1 MRKVISIFV
10 LLFVILGACTP
21 RSSPTVL
28 TPEITTSLPEPMV
41 QTTSLPD
48 VEETARLFL
57 DAWQSESYQ
66 GMYDMLSTVSKDA
79 NPAEDFIKRYNDIA
93 VTITLKELKTS
104 ILSSLTNPGSA
115 QVAYHTLY
123 DTAVLGQF
131 ERDMVM
137 NLVWEDNG
145 WKVQWEPGMIMPELS
160 GGNRLVMEYKIPAR
174 GEIYDRNGEVL
185 VGQTDA
191 VALGI
196 IPGEIISTQEST
208 LLNELARLTGKNS
221 AEIFASY
228 EKAGADWY
236 IAVGDAPAK
245 DVDERMHIL
254 SGLGG
259 LRMTSYQARYYY
271 GEGISPQTIGYV
283 QPIYAEE
290 LDQYRRAGYR
300 GDEKVGMAGIEKWGE
315 QYLAGVRGASLYVT
329 DPQGQIVTRLAERPS
344 EPAKMITT
352 TLDSDLQ
359 QGVQKSISAFR
370 GAVVVIEVDTGR
382 VLAMASS
389 PAFNPNLF
397 NYENVNSNWLL
408 GDIFNNTDRPLLNR
422 AAQGVYP
429 LGSVFKIITA
439 AAGLE
444 SGEFT
449 PATEY
454 FCGYEFTELPG
465 IVLYD
470 WTYEKELPPSGNL
483 TLLEGLMRS
492 CNPYFWHIGLKLYN
506 QNKADILPEM
516 SRAFGL
522 GSATG
527 IQQVAEETGNISDTV
542 TNGDSVQLA
551 IGQGSMLVTPLQV
564 ANFLAAVGNGGTLYR
579 PQLVEKITDIDGNA
593 VMEFAPEIKNQ
604 LPVSLQNLKA
614 IQDGMLMVV
623 ENRRGTAYQV
633 FTNLGIKVY
642 AKTGT
647 ATNENRTASHAW
659 FAGYTDENREDL
671 PDIAI
676 AVLAEN
682 AGEGSEIAAP
692 IFRRVVELYF
702 FGSPSRLFPWE
713 SAYYIT
719 RTPTPLPSATPT
731 AGPSL
736 TPEPTQ
742 E

>member
-1 MRKVISIFV
+1 MRKVFSIF
-10 LLFVILGACTP
+10 LLFITVLTACTP
-21 RSSPTVL
+21 QSSQPEATQTV
-28 TPEITTSLPEPMV
+28 PASLPDPIV

-48 VEETARLFL
+48 VQETARLFL

-66 GMYDMLSTVSKDA
+66 AMYDMLSSVSKDA

-93 VTITLKELKTS
+93 VTITLKELKTN

-115 QVAYHTLY
+115 QIAYHALY
-123 DTAVLGQF
+123 DTLVLGQF
-131 ERDMVM
+131 ERDLVM
-137 NLVWEDNG
+137 NLVWEDNS

-174 GEIYDRNGEVL
+174 GEIYDRNGDVI
-185 VGQTDA
+185 VGQTEA

-196 IPGEIISTQEST
+196 IPGEIVSIQEST
-208 LLNELARLTGKNS
+208 LLNELARLTGKNT

-259 LRMTSYQARYYY
+259 LRMTRYDSRYYY
-271 GEGISPQTIGYV
+271 GEGIAPQTVGYV

-315 QYLAGVRGASLYVT
+315 SYLAGVRGAALYVT
-329 DPQGQIVTRLAERPS
+329 DPNGQIVTRLAERPS
-344 EPAKMITT
+344 EPAHSITT
-352 TLDSDLQ
+352 TLDSDFQ
-359 QGVQKSISAFR
+359 QGVQRSISAFR
-370 GAVVVIEVDTGR
+370 GAVVVIELNTGR
-382 VLAMASS
+382 VLAIASA
-389 PAFNPNLF
+389 PEFNPNLF

-408 GDIFNNTDRPLLNR
+408 GDIFNSTDRPLLNR

-429 LGSVFKIITA
+429 LGSVFKIITTA
-439 AAGLE
+439 AALE

-449 PATEY
+449 PASEY
-454 FCGYEFTELPG
+454 LCGYEFTELTG
-465 IVLYD
+465 ITLYD
-470 WTYEKELPPSGNL
+470 WTYEKEVPASGNL

-492 CNPYFWHIGLKLYN
+492 CNPYFWHIGLTLYN
-506 QNKADILPEM
+506 QNKADILPQM
-516 SRAFGL
+516 ARAFGL
-522 GSATG
+522 GSPTG
-527 IQQVAEETGNISDTV
+527 IQQVAEETGNIPDTV

-564 ANFLAAVGNGGTLYR
+564 ASFVAAVGNGGTLYR
-579 PQLVEKITDIDGNA
+579 PQLVEKITDIDGNV
-593 VMEFAPEIKNQ
+593 VMQLEPEVKNSI
-604 LPVSLQNLKA
+604 PVTQDNLRS
-614 IQDGMLMVV
+614 IQEGMLMVV
-623 ENRRGTAYQV
+623 ENRRGTAYRV
-633 FTNLGIKVY
+633 FTNLGIKIY

-647 ATNENRTASHAW
+647 ATNENREASHAW
-659 FAGYTDENREDL
+659 FAGYTAENREDL

-702 FGSPSRLFPWE
+702 YGRPGLLFPWE
-713 SAYYIT
+713 SEFYVT
-719 RTPTPLPSATPT
+719 RTPTPLPSVTPT
-731 AGPSL
+731 PGPSL